1 MARATDG
8 ELWRLAAGGEAGA
21 FGVLFGRELCTSLGP
36 SVAPFP
42 AGWSS

>member
-8 ELWRLAAGGEAGA
+8 ELRRLAGGEAGA

-42 AGWSS
+42 AG